1 MAARSVLT
9 ALGAGAIALLAL
21 AGCTSTPVSPGSSS
35 SRTADGTVSEVEV
48 DATWLDDGRM
58 IGIITYGSS
67 TCVPVLEDAALQ
79 DNGTFA
85 VILAD
90 AETDEVCTADM
101 VPRVTLVAALPD
113 MDPAVDLEI
122 TVAGDGFTGDT
133 ELEGVQGLDP
143 SNTASE
149 YAPSAGWI
157 DEDDS
162 FVLVTWGSSTCV
174 PVVAS
179 TEVVAPY
186 EVTVTFVDPPAD
198 QVCTM
203 DMVARGLVTSVS
215 GLDDDANDGDVND
228 EGVTA
233 VLVGDD
239 FDGLRVPIYGSN

>member
-1 MAARSVLT
+1 MAART
-9 ALGAGAIALLAL
+9 AFIALGAGAVMLLAL
-21 AGCTSTPVSPGSSS
+21 AGCTAAPVSPGSSS
-35 SRTADGTVSEVEV
+35 SLPADGVVSEVEV

-67 TCVPVLEDAALQ
+67 TCVPVVEDAALQ

-90 AETDEVCTADM
+90 ADTDAACTRDM
-101 VPRVTLVAALPD
+101 VPRVTLVEALPD

-133 ELEGVQGLDP
+133 DLDAVQGLDP

-149 YAPSAGWI
+149 FAPSAGWV
-157 DEDDS
+157 DADDS

-174 PVVAS
+174 PVVDS
-179 TEVVAPY
+179 TSVSGAA

-198 QVCTM
+198 EVCTM
-203 DMVARGLVTSVS
+203 DMVPRGLVTSVAD
-215 GLDDDANDGDVND
+215 LAED

-233 VLVGDD
+233 VLVGSD
-239 FDGLRVPIYGSN
+239 FDSVRVPIYGSN

>member
-1 MAARSVLT
+1 MAVRNAFT
-9 ALGAGAIALLAL
+9 ALGAGAVMLLAL
-21 AGCTSTPVSPGSSS
+21 AGCTTAPASPGSSS
-35 SRTADGTVSEVEV
+35 SVPTGGEVSEVEV

-67 TCVPVLEDAALQ
+67 TCIPVVEDAALQ

-90 AETDEVCTADM
+90 PDEDTACTRDM
-101 VPRVTLVAALPD
+101 VPRVTLVEALPD

-122 TVAGDGFTGDT
+122 TVAGEGFTGDT
-133 ELEGVQGLDP
+133 ELDAVQGLDP

-157 DEDDS
+157 DTDDS
-162 FVLVTWGSSTCV
+162 FVIVTWGSSTCV
-174 PVVAS
+174 PVVES
-179 TEVVAPY
+179 TAVSGSA
-186 EVTVTFVDPPAD
+186 EVTVMFATPPAD

-203 DMVARGLVTSVS
+203 DMVARALITSVS
-215 GLDDDANDGDVND
+215 GLGDDSDGDS
-228 EGVTA
+228 GITA

-239 FDGLRVPIYGSN
+239 FDSVRVPIYGSN

>member
-1 MAARSVLT
+1 MAVRNAFT
-9 ALGAGAIALLAL
+9 ALGAGAVMLLAL
-21 AGCTSTPVSPGSSS
+21 AGCTTAPASPGSSS
-35 SRTADGTVSEVEV
+35 SVPTGGEVSEVEV

-67 TCVPVLEDAALQ
+67 TCIPVVEDAALQ

-90 AETDEVCTADM
+90 PDEDTVCTADM
-101 VPRVTLVAALPD
+101 VPRVALVEALPD

-122 TVAGDGFTGDT
+122 TVAGDGYTGDT
-133 ELEGVQGLDP
+133 ELDAVQGLDP

-157 DEDDS
+157 DTDDS
-162 FVLVTWGSSTCV
+162 FVIVTWGSSTCV
-174 PVVAS
+174 PVVES
-179 TEVVAPY
+179 TAVSGAA

-203 DMVARGLVTSVS
+203 DMVPRALITSVS
-215 GLDDDANDGDVND
+215 GLGDDSDGDS
-228 EGVTA
+228 GITA

-239 FDGLRVPIYGSN
+239 FDNVRVPIYGSN

>member
-1 MAARSVLT
+1 VAVRNAFT
-9 ALGAGAIALLAL
+9 ALGAGAVMLLAL
-21 AGCTSTPVSPGSSS
+21 AGCTTAPASPGSSS
-35 SRTADGTVSEVEV
+35 SVPTGGEVSEVEV

-67 TCVPVLEDAALQ
+67 TCIPVVEDAALQ

-90 AETDEVCTADM
+90 PDEDTVCTADM
-101 VPRVTLVAALPD
+101 VPRVTLVEALPD

-122 TVAGDGFTGDT
+122 TVAGDGYTGDT
-133 ELEGVQGLDP
+133 ELDAVQGLDP

-157 DEDDS
+157 DTDDS
-162 FVLVTWGSSTCV
+162 FVIVTWGSSTCV
-174 PVVAS
+174 PVVES
-179 TEVVAPY
+179 TAVSGAA

-203 DMVARGLVTSVS
+203 DMVPRALITSVS
-215 GLDDDANDGDVND
+215 GLGDDSDGDS
-228 EGVTA
+228 GITA

-239 FDGLRVPIYGSN
+239 FDNVRVPIYGSN

>member
-1 MAARSVLT
+1 MAVRKALI
-9 ALGAGAIALLAL
+9 ALGAGAVALLVL
-21 AGCTSTPVSPGSSS
+21 AGCTATPASPGSSS
-35 SRTADGTVSEVEV
+35 SVPADGSVSEVEV

-67 TCVPVLEDAALQ
+67 TCVPVVEDAALQ

-90 AETDEVCTADM
+90 ADTDEVCTTDM
-101 VPRVTLVAALPD
+101 VPRVTLVDALPD

-133 ELEGVQGLDP
+133 DLDGVRGLDP
-143 SNTASE
+143 TNTASE

-157 DEDDS
+157 DDDDS

-179 TEVVAPY
+179 TEVVAPS

-198 QVCTM
+198 QICTM
-203 DMVARGLVTSVS
+203 DMVPRALITSVAD
-215 GLDDDANDGDVND
+215 LDED